1 MIYRYCQELIDIFNK
16 NSKSN
21 TMSSSYIT
29 TFQTLNSVS
38 NCLKTRDELFNSG
51 RIMEIKTS
59 ISSSSPEGKKTLG
72 KELSLLRKEIQ
83 DACDI
88 RILEIQAAQ
97 EQDDY
102 AVYDPSFHSEKYKTI
117 SGNLHPLTLV
127 VKEIVDIF
135 SKLGFDIFEG
145 NHVETQWNNFT
156 SANTPDYHPA
166 RDMQDTFFLEEKD
179 KDGDHYV
186 MRTQVTANA
195 VSYAMSHK
203 PPFRVIFPGI
213 VFRNENI
220 DATHD
225 INFTQFD
232 MWLVEEKT
240 SISQLVTLIKHFF
253 QEFFDKPDLN
263 VRLRPSYFPFT
274 QPSMEGDISCPF
286 CSGKSCRVCKQT
298 GWIEVFGAGPIHNK
312 VLQNMKLSP
321 DQWQGLAFGF
331 GVDRL
336 AQLKFEISGISQ
348 FYNGQ
353 LSFLKGKN

>member
-1 MIYRYCQELIDIFNK
+1 MNDKYQTQF
-16 NSKSN
+16 
-21 TMSSSYIT
+21 SS
-29 TFQTLNSVS
+29 LNSVS
-38 NCLKTRDELFNSG
+38 NCLKVRDDLFATG
-51 RIMEIKTS
+51 RIAEIKEL
-59 ISSSSPEGKKTLG
+59 IGKATPDEKRELG
-72 KELSLLRKEIQ
+72 KELSILRKEIQ
-83 DACDI
+83 DICDTQ
-88 RILEIQAAQ
+88 ILKIQTEQ
-97 EQDDY
+97 EADNFTT
-102 AVYDPSFHSEKYKTI
+102 YDPSFYSEKYKSA
-117 SGNLHPLTLV
+117 SGDLHPLTLIT
-127 VKEIVDIF
+127 KEIIDIF
-135 SKLGFDIFEG
+135 SKLGFDVYEG
-145 NHVETQWNNFT
+145 NHVETQYNNFT

-166 RDMQDTFFLEEKD
+166 RDMQDTFFLDQKD
-179 KDGDHYV
+179 SEGQNYV

-195 VSYAMSHK
+195 VSYAKIHQ

-240 SISQLVTLIKHFF
+240 SISQLITLIKHFF

-286 CSGKSCRVCKQT
+286 CSGDGCRVCKQT

-312 VLQNMKLSP
+312 VLTNMDLDPKK
-321 DQWQGLAFGF
+321 WQGLAFGF

-348 FYNGQ
+348 FYNGH

>member
-1 MIYRYCQELIDIFNK
+1 MISHYVSIF
-16 NSKSN
+16 SK
-21 TMSSSYIT
+21 
-29 TFQTLNSVS
+29 LNSVS
-38 NCLKTRDELFNSG
+38 TCLKSRDELNASG
-51 RIMEIKTS
+51 RIAEIKDL
-59 ISSSSPEGKKTLG
+59 IPVAAAEEKRTLG

-83 DACDI
+83 DACDK
-88 RILEIQAAQ
+88 RILEIQAIQ
-97 EQDDY
+97 ELDNY
-102 AVYDPSFHSEKYKTI
+102 AIYDPSFHSEKYKTAQ
-117 SGNLHPLTLV
+117 GNLHPLTLI

-135 SKLGFDIFEG
+135 SKLGFDVFEG
-145 NHVETQWNNFT
+145 KQVETQWNNFT

-166 RDMQDTFFLEEKD
+166 RDMQDTFFLEQKD
-179 KDGDHYV
+179 KDDDHYV

-240 SISQLVTLIKHFF
+240 SISQLITLVKYFF

-286 CSGKSCRVCKQT
+286 CNSNGCRVCKQT

-312 VLQNMKLSP
+312 VLQNMKLDP
-321 DQWQGLAFGF
+321 DKWQGLAFGF

-348 FYNGQ
+348 FYNGH

>member
-1 MIYRYCQELIDIFNK
+1 MSTTYE
-16 NSKSN
+16 
-21 TMSSSYIT
+21 TM
-29 TFQTLNSVS
+29 FEKLNSVS
-38 NCLKTRDELFNSG
+38 NCLKTRDELLNSG
-51 RIMEIKTS
+51 RIAEIKGKIPTA
-59 ISSSSPEGKKTLG
+59 SPDEKRSLG
-72 KELSLLRKEIQ
+72 KELSELRLEIQ
-83 DACDI
+83 DACDK
-88 RILEIQAAQ
+88 RILEIQTLQ
-97 EQDDY
+97 EKDDY
-102 AVYDPSFHSEKYKTI
+102 AVFDPSFHSEKYKMA

-135 SKLGFDIFEG
+135 SKFGFDVYEG
-145 NHVETQWNNFT
+145 KHVETQWNNFT
-156 SANTPDYHPA
+156 SVNTPDYHPA
-166 RDMQDTFFLEEKD
+166 RDMQDTFFLEQKD
-179 KDGDHYV
+179 QIGDHYV

-195 VSYAMSHK
+195 VSYATTHQ
-203 PPFRVIFPGI
+203 PPFRVIFPGL

-286 CSGKSCRVCKQT
+286 CNGDGCRICKQT

-312 VLQNMKLSP
+312 VLENMKLDP
-321 DQWQGLAFGF
+321 EKWQGLAFGF

-348 FYNGQ
+348 FYNGN
-353 LSFLKGKN
+353 LSFLKGKD

>member
-1 MIYRYCQELIDIFNK
+1 MSTTY
-16 NSKSN
+16 N
-21 TMSSSYIT
+21 TV
-29 TFQTLNSVS
+29 FEKLNSVS
-38 NCLKTRDELFNSG
+38 TCLKARDELNNDG
-51 RIMEIKTS
+51 RIAEIKLL
-59 ISSSSPEGKKTLG
+59 IVAASSEEKKALG
-72 KELSLLRKEIQ
+72 KELAVLRKEIQ

-88 RILEIQAAQ
+88 RILEIQAHQ
-97 EQDDY
+97 EKDDY
-102 AVYDPSFHSEKYKTI
+102 TIFDPSFHSENYKSA
-117 SGNLHPLTLV
+117 SGDLHPLTLI

-135 SKLGFDIFEG
+135 SKLGFDVFEG
-145 NHVETQWNNFT
+145 KQVETQWNNFT

-166 RDMQDTFFLEEKD
+166 RDMQDTFFLQEKD
-179 KDGDHYV
+179 KNGDNYV

-203 PPFRVIFPGI
+203 PPFRVIFPGL

-240 SISQLVTLIKHFF
+240 SISQLITLIKHFF
-253 QEFFDKPDLN
+253 QEFFNKPDLN

-286 CSGKSCRVCKQT
+286 CNGSGCRVCKQT

-312 VLQNMKLSP
+312 VLQNMQLDTEK
-321 DQWQGLAFGF
+321 WQGLAFGF

-348 FYNGQ
+348 FYNGH
-353 LSFLKGKN
+353 LSFLKGKS